1 MAFKVKF
8 WGTRGTIACPGPN
21 HLAYGGNTSCVEVA
35 MGGRRVI
42 FDLGTG
48 VRNLGKWFVRKQQRE
63 ATVLMSHTHWDHI
76 QGFPF
81 FQPAFSDGHH
91 FRIMAGH
98 LDTGLSIQNVLA
110 GQMTHPFCPV
120 QSGMNRRP

>member
-1 MAFKVKF
+1 
-8 WGTRGTIACPGPN
+8 
-21 HLAYGGNTSCVEVA
+21 

-48 VRNLGKWFVRKQQRE
+48 VRNLGKWFMRKQLRE

-81 FQPAFSDGHH
+81 SSRPS
-91 FRIMAGH
+91 
-98 LDTGLSIQNVLA
+98 
-110 GQMTHPFCPV
+110 
-120 QSGMNRRP
+120 RRAITSASWPGI